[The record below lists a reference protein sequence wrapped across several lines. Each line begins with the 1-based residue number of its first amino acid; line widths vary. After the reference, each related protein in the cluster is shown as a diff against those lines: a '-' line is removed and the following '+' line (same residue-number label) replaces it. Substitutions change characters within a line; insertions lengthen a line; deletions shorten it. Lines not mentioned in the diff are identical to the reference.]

1 MPMDLLKNKRTIPFW
16 LFTFF
21 VIVILIIS
29 QLVQDGMFM
38 DGLLYTVVGKNLA
51 DGLGSFWDPHVSKT
65 IMYSFH
71 EQPPL
76 YFGLLAL
83 FYKTFGNSMY
93 VERLFCFVFF
103 SGTAIY
109 IHRIWKKIYSF
120 NSDIAEIS
128 WLPIL
133 FWITI
138 PLCFWAYT
146 NHVEETVMAFFALAA
161 VYHIYIALDLDE
173 YVIWN
178 LIVAGIFIFLSSLT
192 KGAQGLFPIIGA
204 AAYWLV
210 SKKVSFQKM
219 ITYSL
224 ILIAIPTVIYIL
236 LLITDPKVYNS
247 YHIYFNIRYIRAFNG
262 AESTTDN
269 RFEIIGR
276 LFMELLPIILF
287 SMLILF
293 FMRKHKQVDEEGQM
307 RYGIILWMFLIG
319 LSGTLPL
326 MVTFAQRGFYLVTA
340 LPYFAIG
347 IAMLLAPRLASL
359 INKIT
364 ITSKL
369 FRIFMVMSAGLLIAS
384 IIFTGSRIGKCKR
397 DGDVISDV
405 YEIGTVIPHGDIAT
419 IPSEMLGEWS
429 IRYYLLR
436 YFYISI
442 DSKNENY
449 HYFIIWKK
457 SSINLIPKGYKLYPL
472 NTKELD
478 LYVLK
483 QAKNEK

>member
-1 MPMDLLKNKRTIPFW
+1 MNLLKSKRSVPFW

-21 VIVILIIS
+21 VIIILVVS

-51 DGLGSFWDPHVSKT
+51 DGLGSFWNPHVSKT

-83 FYKTFGNSMY
+83 FYKIFGNSMY

-109 IHRIWKKIYSF
+109 IHKIWKKIYS
-120 NSDIAEIS
+120 SDSNVAEIS
-128 WLPIL
+128 WLPVI
-133 FWITI
+133 FWVTI
-138 PLCFWAYT
+138 PICFWAYT

-161 VYHIYIALDLDE
+161 VYHIFIALHLDE

-204 AAYWLV
+204 AAYWIV
-210 SKKVSFQKM
+210 SKKIPFRKIIIYSF
-219 ITYSL
+219 
-224 ILIAIPTVIYIL
+224 ILIAVPAIIYIL
-236 LLITDPKVYNS
+236 LLINDPKVYNS
-247 YHIYFNIRYIRAFNG
+247 YHIYFNIRYVRAFNG

-287 SMLILF
+287 SILILF
-293 FMRKHKQVDEEGQM
+293 FTRKHKKADETEKMQ
-307 RYGIILWMFLIG
+307 YGITFWIFLIG
-319 LSGTLPL
+319 LSGSLPL
-326 MVTFAQRGFYLVTA
+326 MVTLAQRSFYLVTS

-347 IAMLLAPRLASL
+347 IAMLLAPRL
-359 INKIT
+359 T
-364 ITSKL
+364 
-369 FRIFMVMSAGLLIAS
+369 LLISKIKIKSKGFIIFKIVAIVLLMAS
-384 IIFTGSRIGKCKR
+384 IIFTGSRLGKSKR
-397 DGDVISDV
+397 DNNVISDI
-405 YEIGTVIPHGDIAT
+405 YEMGTIIPHGDIVSF
-419 IPSEMLGEWS
+419 PSDMSGEWG

-436 YFYISI
+436 YFYISLDI
-442 DSKNENY
+442 KNKNH

-457 SSINLIPKGYKLYPL
+457 FPVNLIPKEYALYPL
-472 NTKELD
+472 STKELD

-483 QAKNEK
+483 TTNN